1 MYDKIRDNL
10 TRLMKHKNHP
20 NILLYNVNDNKLMI
34 QVLHNIYNITKDI
47 IIQKKNISYIQ
58 NNIYYEFNMKYIKY
72 KNKFEWL
79 EILKDLIMTKDYYS
93 NKKKIIILNNYSYLN
108 FSIQNILKVIIEK
121 NHHITFILI
130 CEKITNILE
139 AIKSRFIMIRIPN
152 NLYYKK
158 YKLLKDIKIDEYIK
172 HKNQS
177 IEYIEQLKI
186 TNNLNENM
194 LINNFIEW
202 IFLQFNMNEY
212 NIIKKIKEISYLI
225 ISINIS
231 HTIFII
237 KLLEHLLQNSKII
250 NKKKYKII
258 YFMSDFDYKYIKSYY
273 NMIHMEYLL
282 LGVYTIIKT

>member
-20 NILLYNVNDNKLMI
+20 NILLYNVNDHKLMI

-72 KNKFEWL
+72 KNKVEWL
-79 EILKDLIMTKDYYS
+79 EILKDLIMTKDYYL
-93 NKKKIIILNNYSYLN
+93 NKKKIIILNNYSHLN

-121 NHHITFILI
+121 NYHITFILI

-258 YFMSDFDYKYIKSYY
+258 YLMSDFDYKYIKSYY
-273 NMIHMEYLL
+273 NMIHMENLL

>member
-10 TRLMKHKNHP
+10 TRFMKHKNHP
-20 NILLYNVNDNKLMI
+20 NILLYNVNDNELII

-47 IIQKKNISYIQ
+47 IIQKKNVSYIQ

-72 KNKFEWL
+72 KNKVEWL
-79 EILKDLIMTKDYYS
+79 EILKDLIMTKDYYL
-93 NKKKIIILNNYSYLN
+93 NKKKIIILNNYSHLN

-121 NHHITFILI
+121 NHHVTFILI

-158 YKLLKDIKIDEYIK
+158 YKLLKDIKIDGYIK

-212 NIIKKIKEISYLI
+212 YIIKKIKEISYLI

-231 HTIFII
+231 HTIFIT

-258 YFMSDFDYKYIKSYY
+258 YFISDFDYKYIKSYY
-273 NMIHMEYLL
+273 NMIHIEYLL

>member
-10 TRLMKHKNHP
+10 TRFMKHKNHP
-20 NILLYNVNDNKLMI
+20 NILLYNVNDNELII

-47 IIQKKNISYIQ
+47 IIQKKNVSYIQ

-72 KNKFEWL
+72 KNKVEWL
-79 EILKDLIMTKDYYS
+79 EILKDLIMTKDYYL
-93 NKKKIIILNNYSYLN
+93 NKKKIIILNNYSHLN

-121 NHHITFILI
+121 NHHVTFILI

-158 YKLLKDIKIDEYIK
+158 YKLLKDIKIDGYIK

-186 TNNLNENM
+186 TNNLNENI

-212 NIIKKIKEISYLI
+212 YVIKKIKEISYLI

-258 YFMSDFDYKYIKSYY
+258 YFISDFDYKYIKSYY
-273 NMIHMEYLL
+273 NMIHIEYLL